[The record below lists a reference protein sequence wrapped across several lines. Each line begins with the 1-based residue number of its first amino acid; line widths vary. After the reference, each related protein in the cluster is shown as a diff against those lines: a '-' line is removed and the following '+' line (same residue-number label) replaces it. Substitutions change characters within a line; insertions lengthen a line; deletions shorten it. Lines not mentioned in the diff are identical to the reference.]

1 MKNRND
7 RREEM
12 GAYGTMALVAATI
25 LMTVLKLFGLI

>member
-12 GAYGTMALVAATI
+12 GAYGTMCIVAAI
-25 LMTVLKLFGLI
+25 IIVLILKLFGLI